1 MEKIMNRKI
10 IISAGHGGNDPGAV
24 ANGYTERDL
33 AIEFRE
39 LLVKELL
46 LLGVKP
52 LIDDNKNALKQT
64 LAWLIGK
71 YSSKD
76 ILLDIHWNA
85 ASSKARGTEVIVPDN
100 ASIFENNFAKNILNV
115 FVSNGFV
122 NRGVKPESQTARKRL
137 GWMRPPAENILIEM
151 GFITNLLDINLY
163 QNLKYKLAKELAF
176 VIYKSLI

>member
-1 MEKIMNRKI
+1 MNRKI

-33 AIEFRE
+33 TIEFRE

-64 LAWLIGK
+64 LEWLAGK

-137 GWMRPPAENILIEM
+137 GWMRPPAENIIVEM

>member
-1 MEKIMNRKI
+1 MNRKI

-52 LIDDNKNALKQT
+52 LIDDNKNDLKQT
-64 LAWLIGK
+64 LAWLTGK

-176 VIYKSLI
+176 VIYKSLN

>member
-1 MEKIMNRKI
+1 MNRKI

-64 LAWLIGK
+64 LQWLKGVLKSDKTVCI
-71 YSSKD
+71 
-76 ILLDIHWNA
+76 DIHWNA
-85 ASSKARGTEVIVPDN
+85 AIPKARGTEIIIPDKP
-100 ASIFENNFAKNILNV
+100 SLFESSFAKEILDV
-115 FVSNGFV
+115 FVSNGFTS
-122 NRGVKPESQTARKRL
+122 RGVKTESQTARKRL
-137 GWMRPPAENILIEM
+137 GWMRPLAENILIEM
-151 GFITNLLDINLY
+151 AFLTNTLDLELY
-163 QNLKYKLAKELAF
+163 KMVKYKLAKELAV
-176 VIYKSLI
+176 VIKKSLI

>member
-1 MEKIMNRKI
+1 MNRKI

-64 LAWLIGK
+64 LEWLTGK

-176 VIYKSLI
+176 VIYKSLN

>member
-1 MEKIMNRKI
+1 MNRKI

-64 LAWLIGK
+64 LAWLTGK

-163 QNLKYKLAKELAF
+163 QNLKYKLAKESAF

>member
-1 MEKIMNRKI
+1 MNRKI

-46 LLGVKP
+46 LLGVNP

-64 LAWLIGK
+64 LAWLKGVLKSDKTVCI
-71 YSSKD
+71 
-76 ILLDIHWNA
+76 DIHWNA

-100 ASIFENNFAKNILNV
+100 ASVFENNLAKNILNV
-115 FVSNGFV
+115 FVSNGFTS
-122 NRGVKPESQTARKRL
+122 RGVKTESQTARKRL
-137 GWMRPPAENILIEM
+137 GWMRPSAENILIEM
-151 GFITNLLDINLY
+151 AFLTNTLDLELY
-163 QNLKYKLAKELAF
+163 KMVKYKLAKELAV
-176 VIYKSLI
+176 VIKKSLV

>member
-1 MEKIMNRKI
+1 MNRKI

-39 LLVKELL
+39 LLIKELL

-52 LIDDNKNALKQT
+52 LTDDNKNALKQT

-100 ASIFENNFAKNILNV
+100 ASVFENNLAKNILNV
-115 FVSNGFV
+115 FVSNGFI

-137 GWMRPPAENILIEM
+137 GWMRPPAENILIEVA
-151 GFITNLLDINLY
+151 FITNILDMNLY

-176 VIYKSLI
+176 VIYKSLN

>member
-1 MEKIMNRKI
+1 MNRKI

-64 LAWLIGK
+64 LAWLTGK

-137 GWMRPPAENILIEM
+137 GWMRPPAENILIEI

-163 QNLKYKLAKELAF
+163 QNLKYKLAKKLAL

>member
-1 MEKIMNRKI
+1 MNRKI

-64 LAWLIGK
+64 LAWLTGK

-163 QNLKYKLAKELAF
+163 QNLKYKLAKESAF
-176 VIYKSLI
+176 VIYKSLN

>member
-1 MEKIMNRKI
+1 MNRKI

-64 LAWLIGK
+64 LAWLTGK

-85 ASSKARGTEVIVPDN
+85 ASSKARGTEVIVPDS

>member
-1 MEKIMNRKI
+1 MNRKI

-64 LAWLIGK
+64 LQWLKGVLKSDKTVCI
-71 YSSKD
+71 
-76 ILLDIHWNA
+76 DIHWNA
-85 ASSKARGTEVIVPDN
+85 AIPKARGTEIIIPDKP
-100 ASIFENNFAKNILNV
+100 SLFESSFAKEILDV
-115 FVSNGFV
+115 FVSNGFTS
-122 NRGVKPESQTARKRL
+122 RGVKTESQTARKRL
-137 GWMRPPAENILIEM
+137 GWMRPLAENILIEM
-151 GFITNLLDINLY
+151 AFLTNTLDLELY
-163 QNLKYKLAKELAF
+163 KMVKYKLAKELAV
-176 VIYKSLI
+176 VIKKSLV

>member
-1 MEKIMNRKI
+1 MNRKI
-10 IISAGHGGNDPGAV
+10 IISAGHGGNDSGAV

-52 LIDDNKNALKQT
+52 LIDDNKNALVQT
-64 LAWLIGK
+64 LQWLKGVLKSDKTVCI
-71 YSSKD
+71 
-76 ILLDIHWNA
+76 DIHWNA

-163 QNLKYKLAKELAF
+163 QNLKYKLAKELAL

>member
-1 MEKIMNRKI
+1 MNRKI

-64 LAWLIGK
+64 LAWLKGVLKSDKTVCI
-71 YSSKD
+71 
-76 ILLDIHWNA
+76 DIHWNA
-85 ASSKARGTEVIVPDN
+85 AIPKARGTEIIIPDKP
-100 ASIFENNFAKNILNV
+100 SLFESSFAKEILDV
-115 FVSNGFV
+115 FVSNGFTR
-122 NRGVKPESQTARKRL
+122 RGVKTESQTARKRL
-137 GWMRPPAENILIEM
+137 GWMRPLAENILIEM
-151 GFITNLLDINLY
+151 AFLTNTLDLELY
-163 QNLKYKLAKELAF
+163 KMVKYKLAKELAV
-176 VIYKSLI
+176 VIKKSLV

>member
-1 MEKIMNRKI
+1 MNRKI

-64 LAWLIGK
+64 LAWLTGK

-115 FVSNGFV
+115 FVSNGFI

-137 GWMRPPAENILIEM
+137 GWMRPPAENILIEVA
-151 GFITNLLDINLY
+151 FITNILDMNLY
-163 QNLKYKLAKELAF
+163 QNLKYKLAKESAF

>member
-1 MEKIMNRKI
+1 MNRKI

-52 LIDDNKNALKQT
+52 LTDDNKNALKQT
-64 LAWLIGK
+64 LQWLKGVLKSDKTVCI
-71 YSSKD
+71 
-76 ILLDIHWNA
+76 DIHWNA

-100 ASIFENNFAKNILNV
+100 ASIFENNLGKNILNV
-115 FVSNGFV
+115 FVSNGFI
-122 NRGVKPESQTARKRL
+122 NRGVKPESQTARKKL
-137 GWMRPPAENILIEM
+137 GWMRPTAKNILIEM
-151 GFITNLLDINLY
+151 AFLTNTLDLELY
-163 QNLKYKLAKELAF
+163 KMVKYKLAKELAV
-176 VIYKSLI
+176 VIKKSLV